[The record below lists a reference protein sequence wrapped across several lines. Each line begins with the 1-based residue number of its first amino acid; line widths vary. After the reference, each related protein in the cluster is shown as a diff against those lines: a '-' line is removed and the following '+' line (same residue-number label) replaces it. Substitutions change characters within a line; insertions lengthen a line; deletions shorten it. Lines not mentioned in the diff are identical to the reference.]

1 MSDDKI
7 NIEDSEGIKA
17 EQKAQAKAGVAA
29 ANAAVS
35 ADSAA
40 VELTGGNRPIDDV
53 IQKSQGD
60 LIKVR
65 QIINQ
70 GGFSGTEKDKYT
82 ISLHHAE
89 WVEARNTYIDCDD
102 NVEKKSVGYTALVN
116 GKAQSHEII
125 KAHKE
130 WEEVRNKCKNS
141 GNVVT
146 EKAKQYIET
155 DRRVRANKKAE
166 SEIYPSIQGFQIR
179 REGVKEGFD
188 FYDRQDQLIDNTSIG
203 TSPNQVPRYNARL
216 PLYLDKNTSS
226 ILATADGKTTL
237 PWTDYYVNCDQ
248 QATETDR
255 TTCRNAVDKKNDY
268 IVAINREFQRANDL
282 LNIYYNVTAKKD
294 TQTVTLLEEA
304 DVKAIIEN
312 QNKNIALMKQNA
324 LYDYDEYNSLAF
336 YEDLV
341 FFLYYALFIMFVF
354 ISLREYFSSSSY
366 NYKNIAILILLGTYP
381 KFILPAVLWL
391 LNALTK
397 VSEMLGLKNIRFW
410 N

>member
-7 NIEDSEGIKA
+7 NIEDSKGIKPKP
-17 EQKAQAKAGVAA
+17 KAQALAGVDA

-53 IQKSQGD
+53 IQQSQGD

-70 GGFSGTEKDKYT
+70 GGFSGAERDKYV

-89 WVEARNTYIDCDD
+89 WVQSRNAYIDCDD
-102 NVEKKSVGYTALVN
+102 NIEKKSVEYTALVK

-130 WEEVRNKCKNS
+130 WENVRNKCKKS
-141 GNVVT
+141 GDDVIN
-146 EKAKQYIET
+146 KAKQYIET

-166 SEIYPSIQGFQIR
+166 GEIFPVIEGFQISN
-179 REGVKEGFD
+179 EGVKEGFN
-188 FYDRQDQLIDNTSIG
+188 FYNTQDICDNTVFPG
-203 TSPNQVPRYNARL
+203 TTIPRYNIRL
-216 PLYLDKNTSS
+216 PLLSDPDNTNSRATVDSKTIIPWNQYYIVCNQLDLNVQS
-226 ILATADGKTTL
+226 
-237 PWTDYYVNCDQ
+237 
-248 QATETDR
+248 
-255 TTCRNAVDKKNDY
+255 TCKNAVNKKNDY
-268 IVAINREFQRANDL
+268 AVAINREFQRANNL
-282 LNIYYNVTAKKD
+282 LNTYYNVSTKKD
-294 TQTVTLLEEA
+294 SQFITLLEEP
-304 DVKAIIEN
+304 DIKSILEN
-312 QNKNIALMKQNA
+312 QKKNIALMKQNA

-341 FFLYYALFIMFVF
+341 FFLYYALFVMFVF
-354 ISLREYFSSSSY
+354 ISLREYFSTSSY
-366 NYKNIAILILLGTYP
+366 NYINIAIVIILGTYP

-391 LNALTK
+391 LNGLTK
-397 VSEMLGLKNIRFW
+397 VSEMLGLKNVRFW
-410 N
+410 E

>member
-7 NIEDSEGIKA
+7 NIEDSKGIKPKP
-17 EQKAQAKAGVAA
+17 KAQALAGVDA

-53 IQKSQGD
+53 IQQSQGD

-70 GGFSGTEKDKYT
+70 GGFSGAERDKYV

-89 WVEARNTYIDCDD
+89 WVQSRNAYIDCDD
-102 NVEKKSVGYTALVN
+102 NIEKKSVEYTALVK

-130 WEEVRNKCKNS
+130 WENVRNKCKKS
-141 GNVVT
+141 GDDVIN
-146 EKAKQYIET
+146 KAKQYIET

-166 SEIYPSIQGFQIR
+166 GEIFPVIEGFQISN
-179 REGVKEGFD
+179 EGVKEGFN
-188 FYDRQDQLIDNTSIG
+188 FYDRQDVITDNTVFPG
-203 TSPNQVPRYNARL
+203 TTIPRYNIRV
-216 PLYLDKNTSS
+216 PLLSDPDNTNSR
-226 ILATADGKTTL
+226 ATVDSKTII
-237 PWTDYYVNCDQ
+237 PWNQYYIDCNQ
-248 QATETDR
+248 QQS
-255 TTCRNAVDKKNDY
+255 TCKNAVNKKNDY
-268 IVAINREFQRANDL
+268 ALAINREFQRANNL
-282 LNIYYNVTAKKD
+282 LNTYYNVSTKKD
-294 TQTVTLLEEA
+294 SQFITLLEEP
-304 DVKAIIEN
+304 DIKSILEN
-312 QNKNIALMKQNA
+312 QKKNIALMKQNA

-341 FFLYYALFIMFVF
+341 FFLYYALFVMFVF
-354 ISLREYFSSSSY
+354 ISLREYFSTSSY
-366 NYKNIAILILLGTYP
+366 NYINIAIVIILGTYP

-391 LNALTK
+391 LNGLTK
-397 VSEMLGLKNIRFW
+397 VSEMLGLKNVRFW
-410 N
+410 E

>member
-17 EQKAQAKAGVAA
+17 KQKAQAKAGVAA

-40 VELTGGNRPIDDV
+40 VVLTGGNRPIDDV

-70 GGFSGTEKDKYT
+70 GGFSGAERDKYT

-155 DRRVRANKKAE
+155 DRRVRSNKKAE
-166 SEIYPSIQGFQIR
+166 SEIYPSIEGFQIR

-188 FYDRQDQLIDNTSIG
+188 FYDRQDIITENTVFPG
-203 TSPNQVPRYNARL
+203 TTIPRYNIRL
-216 PLYLDKNTSS
+216 PLLSDPDNTNSR
-226 ILATADGKTTL
+226 ATVDSKTII
-237 PWTDYYVNCDQ
+237 PWNQYYIVCNQ
-248 QATETDR
+248 QDLNVQS
-255 TTCRNAVDKKNDY
+255 TCKNAVNKKNDY
-268 IVAINREFQRANDL
+268 AVAINREFQRANDL
-282 LNIYYNVTAKKD
+282 LNIYYNVT
-294 TQTVTLLEEA
+294 LL
-304 DVKAIIEN
+304 
-312 QNKNIALMKQNA
+312 
-324 LYDYDEYNSLAF
+324 
-336 YEDLV
+336 
-341 FFLYYALFIMFVF
+341 
-354 ISLREYFSSSSY
+354 
-366 NYKNIAILILLGTYP
+366 
-381 KFILPAVLWL
+381 
-391 LNALTK
+391 
-397 VSEMLGLKNIRFW
+397 
-410 N
+410 

>member
-7 NIEDSEGIKA
+7 NIEDSKGIKPKP
-17 EQKAQAKAGVAA
+17 KAQALAGVDA

-53 IQKSQGD
+53 IQQSQGD

-70 GGFSGTEKDKYT
+70 GGFSGAERDKYV

-89 WVEARNTYIDCDD
+89 WVQSRNAYIDCDD
-102 NVEKKSVGYTALVN
+102 NIEKKSVEYTALVK

-130 WEEVRNKCKNS
+130 WENVRNKCKKS
-141 GNVVT
+141 GDDVIN
-146 EKAKQYIET
+146 KAKQYIET

-166 SEIYPSIQGFQIR
+166 GEIFPVIEGFQISN
-179 REGVKEGFD
+179 EGVKEGFN
-188 FYDRQDQLIDNTSIG
+188 FYNTQDICDNTVFPG
-203 TSPNQVPRYNARL
+203 TTIPRYNIRL
-216 PLYLDKNTSS
+216 PLLSDPDNTNSRATVDSKTIIPWNQYYIVCNQLDLNVQS
-226 ILATADGKTTL
+226 
-237 PWTDYYVNCDQ
+237 
-248 QATETDR
+248 
-255 TTCRNAVDKKNDY
+255 TCKNAVNKKNDY
-268 IVAINREFQRANDL
+268 AVAINREFQRANNL
-282 LNIYYNVTAKKD
+282 LNTYYNVSTKKD
-294 TQTVTLLEEA
+294 SQFITLLEEP
-304 DVKAIIEN
+304 DIKSILEN
-312 QNKNIALMKQNA
+312 QKKNIALMKQNA

-341 FFLYYALFIMFVF
+341 FFLYYALFVMFVF
-354 ISLREYFSSSSY
+354 ISLREYFSTSSY
-366 NYKNIAILILLGTYP
+366 NYIIIAIVIILGTYP

-391 LNALTK
+391 LNGLTK
-397 VSEMLGLKNIRFW
+397 VSEMLGLKNVRFW
-410 N
+410 E

>member
-7 NIEDSEGIKA
+7 NIEDSKGIKPKP
-17 EQKAQAKAGVAA
+17 KAQALAGVDA

-53 IQKSQGD
+53 IQQSQGD

-70 GGFSGTEKDKYT
+70 GGFSGAERDKYV

-89 WVEARNTYIDCDD
+89 WVQSRNAYIDCDD
-102 NVEKKSVGYTALVN
+102 NIEKKSVEYTALVK

-130 WEEVRNKCKNS
+130 WENVRNKCKKS
-141 GNVVT
+141 GDDVIN
-146 EKAKQYIET
+146 KAKQYIET

-166 SEIYPSIQGFQIR
+166 GEIFPVIEGFQISN
-179 REGVKEGFD
+179 EGVKEGFN
-188 FYDRQDQLIDNTSIG
+188 FYDRQDIITDNTDFPG
-203 TSPNQVPRYNARL
+203 TTIPRYNIRL
-216 PLYLDKNTSS
+216 PLLSDPDNTNSR
-226 ILATADGKTTL
+226 ATVDSKTII
-237 PWTDYYVNCDQ
+237 PWNQYYIDCNQ
-248 QATETDR
+248 QQS
-255 TTCRNAVDKKNDY
+255 TCKNAVNKKNDY
-268 IVAINREFQRANDL
+268 ALAINREFQRANNL
-282 LNIYYNVTAKKD
+282 LNTYYNVSTKKD
-294 TQTVTLLEEA
+294 SQTRLTLLEEP
-304 DVKAIIEN
+304 DIKSILEN
-312 QNKNIALMKQNA
+312 QKKNIALMKQNA

-341 FFLYYALFIMFVF
+341 FFLYYALFVMFVF
-354 ISLREYFSSSSY
+354 ISLREYFSTSSY
-366 NYKNIAILILLGTYP
+366 NYINIAIVIILGTYP

-391 LNALTK
+391 LNGLTK
-397 VSEMLGLKNIRFW
+397 VSEMLGLKNVRFW
-410 N
+410 E

>member
-7 NIEDSEGIKA
+7 NIEDSKGIKPKP
-17 EQKAQAKAGVAA
+17 KAQALAGVDA

-53 IQKSQGD
+53 IQQSQGD

-70 GGFSGTEKDKYT
+70 GGFSGAERDKYV

-89 WVEARNTYIDCDD
+89 WVQSRNAYIDCDD
-102 NVEKKSVGYTALVN
+102 NIEKKSVEYTALVK

-130 WEEVRNKCKNS
+130 WENVRNKCKKS
-141 GNVVT
+141 GDDVIN
-146 EKAKQYIET
+146 KAKQYIET

-166 SEIYPSIQGFQIR
+166 GEIFPVIEGFQISN
-179 REGVKEGFD
+179 EGVKEGFN
-188 FYDRQDQLIDNTSIG
+188 FYDRQDIITDNTVFPG
-203 TSPNQVPRYNARL
+203 TTIPSYNIRL
-216 PLYLDKNTSS
+216 PLLSDPDNTNSR
-226 ILATADGKTTL
+226 ATVDSKTII
-237 PWTDYYVNCDQ
+237 PWNQYYIDCNQ
-248 QATETDR
+248 QQS
-255 TTCRNAVDKKNDY
+255 TCKNAVNKKNDY
-268 IVAINREFQRANDL
+268 ALAINREFQRANNL
-282 LNIYYNVTAKKD
+282 LNTYYNVSTKKD
-294 TQTVTLLEEA
+294 SQFITLLEEP
-304 DVKAIIEN
+304 DIKSILEN
-312 QNKNIALMKQNA
+312 QKKNIALMKQNA

-341 FFLYYALFIMFVF
+341 FFLYYALFVMFVF
-354 ISLREYFSSSSY
+354 ISLREYFSTSSY
-366 NYKNIAILILLGTYP
+366 NYINIAIVIILGTYP

-391 LNALTK
+391 LNGLTK
-397 VSEMLGLKNIRFW
+397 VSEMLGLKNVRFW
-410 N
+410 E